1 MTNYVYQ
8 YQWFY
13 KLKSAVMRIDFSF
26 NREKSLHMYNLFF
39 LKLSE
44 NILSYKK
51 PKKTKQQQHKHKNT
65 QKGHRKKASNVNFL
79 FFIIFNGL

>member
-51 PKKTKQQQHKHKNT
+51 PKKTKQQQHKHKKHPKRT
-65 QKGHRKKASNVNFL
+65 QKKS
-79 FFIIFNGL
+79 

>member
-1 MTNYVYQ
+1 
-8 YQWFY
+8 
-13 KLKSAVMRIDFSF
+13 MRIDFSF

-51 PKKTKQQQHKHKNT
+51 PKKTPKTTTTTTQT
-65 QKGHRKKASNVNFL
+65 QKTPKKDTEKS
-79 FFIIFNGL
+79 

>member
-13 KLKSAVMRIDFSF
+13 KLKSAVMQIDFSC
-26 NREKSLHMYNLFF
+26 NRGKSLHMYNLFF

-51 PKKTKQQQHKHKNT
+51 PKKQQQ
-65 QKGHRKKASNVNFL
+65 Q
-79 FFIIFNGL
+79 

>member
-1 MTNYVYQ
+1 MQ
-8 YQWFY
+8 
-13 KLKSAVMRIDFSF
+13 IDFSC
-26 NREKSLHMYNLFF
+26 NRGKSLHMYNLFF

-51 PKKTKQQQHKHKNT
+51 PKKKKNNNNTNTKNT

>member
-13 KLKSAVMRIDFSF
+13 KLKSAVMRIDFSC

-51 PKKTKQQQHKHKNT
+51 PKKTKQQQHKHKKT
-65 QKGHRKKASNVNFL
+65 PKKDTEKS
-79 FFIIFNGL
+79 